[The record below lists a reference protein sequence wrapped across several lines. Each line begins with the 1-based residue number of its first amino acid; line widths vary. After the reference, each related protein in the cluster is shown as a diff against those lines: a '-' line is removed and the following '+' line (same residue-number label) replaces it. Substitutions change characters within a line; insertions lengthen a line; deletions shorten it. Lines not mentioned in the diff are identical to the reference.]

1 MTTWTDSQLAS
12 IDKMLNPQS
21 IAIVGATPRMQY
33 GGRMLAAALNAKD
46 RVDVYP
52 VNPRYDEVQG
62 VQCYP
67 SVTDLPAAP
76 DLVGIVVP
84 YSRVL
89 DVLKESHQKGARAA
103 IVISAGFAE
112 RGVSERNDLQE
123 ELGAFA
129 RESGLR
135 VCGPNCLG
143 VANLKL
149 QARPRSLSRS
159 VFIPNEVLIPVHCHM
174 ISWLKIS
181 PACGSSQ

>member
-12 IDKMLNPQS
+12 IDKMLNPRS

-46 RVDVYP
+46 RIDVYP

-62 VQCYP
+62 VRCYP

-112 RGVSERNDLQE
+112 RGVTERSDCKRNW
-123 ELGAFA
+123 
-129 RESGLR
+129 
-135 VCGPNCLG
+135 GP
-143 VANLKL
+143 
-149 QARPRSLSRS
+149 
-159 VFIPNEVLIPVHCHM
+159 
-174 ISWLKIS
+174 S
-181 PACGSSQ
+181 PASRG